1 MASFDLQEQEQIED
15 LKAWWTRYGNAIA
28 GVVLAISVGFI
39 GVQGWRWYQGNH
51 QEAAATLYN
60 AVSEGVRTNDAAKSK
75 DAMAQLT
82 DRYTGTPYAARA
94 ALLYAKQLWDAG
106 DKAGARAQLNFV
118 IDHADS
124 VELAEVARYRL
135 AQAALDDGKSDE
147 ALRLLDAK
155 TDDAFA
161 GMYADLRGDA
171 LMAAGRKDDARTA
184 YQTALAKLDQR
195 SPYRGYVEVKYQA
208 LGGTATPAGT
218 APPGAP
224 AAAAAPATADATAAA
239 PAADAPGSAPAAA
252 PPAPPAVTPAS
263 TGERPAT
270 AAPATPAS
278 TPAKP

>member
-1 MASFDLQEQEQIED
+1 MATFDLQEQDQLED
-15 LKAWWTRYGNAIA
+15 LKAWWARYGNIVA

-60 AVSEGVRTNDAAKSK
+60 AVSEGVRSNDAAKSK
-75 DAMAQLT
+75 DAMAQLA

-106 DKAGARAQLNFV
+106 DKAGARTQLNFV
-118 IDHADS
+118 IDHANS

-135 AQAALDDGKSDE
+135 AQAALDDGKTDE

-171 LMAAGRKDDARTA
+171 LMAAGRTDDARTA
-184 YQTALAKLDQR
+184 YQTSLAKLDQR
-195 SPYRGYVEVKYQA
+195 SPYRSYVEVKYQA
-208 LGGTATPAGT
+208 LGGTAP
-218 APPGAP
+218 PPGAP
-224 AAAAAPATADATAAA
+224 PPGAPDTAAAVAIPAAAAPAA
-239 PAADAPGSAPAAA
+239 SA
-252 PPAPPAVTPAS
+252 
-263 TGERPAT
+263 
-270 AAPATPAS
+270 PAS
-278 TPAKP
+278 TPAPAGSAAADPASAGDHAASTAPAVPAPTPTKP